1 MCEEPMPEPR
11 APITVR
17 FMFTLDELAEV
28 AERGVTSRPSHHR
41 RRLNSAILVGLA
53 AGGGAYLATATR
65 PGSGGIYVLGAFVIA
80 TGAVYFLVPL
90 MYRPRIMELLRE
102 RVQGEGPFECVVT
115 LDASGVT
122 FKQIGMT
129 ITREWPA
136 MKDVAEGKNGI
147 ELIGR
152 DGSISL
158 VRERAFGTP
167 AARAEFIAYAREM
180 LDSRLH

>member
-1 MCEEPMPEPR
+1 MNEDTMPDPGP
-11 APITVR
+11 PITVR

-53 AGGGAYLATATR
+53 AAGGAYLATATR
-65 PGSGGIYVLGAFVIA
+65 PGSGMIYVLGAFVIA

-90 MYRPRIMELLRE
+90 MYRPRILELLKE
-102 RVQGEGPFECVVT
+102 RVPGEGPFECVVT

-122 FKQIGMT
+122 FKQLGMT

-136 MKDVAEGKNGI
+136 MKAVAEGKNGV
-147 ELIGR
+147 ELLGR

-158 VRERAFGTP
+158 VRERAFATP
-167 AARAEFIAYAREM
+167 TARAQFIAYAREM
-180 LDSRLH
+180 LGAPK